1 MEVEVARTG
10 LERRGVNAERV
21 VVNAEAVPKESASSA
36 MLKSFM
42 LMIVLCVIN
51 VLRFMQRRRFM
62 VLRRLWNNLLET
74 VVVVSF
80 SFLACWYSLRKIC
93 TKASASACVFFDT
106 LN

>member
-62 VLRRLWNNLLET
+62 VLRRLWN
-74 VVVVSF
+74 VSF
-80 SFLACWYSLRKIC
+80 SFLACWYLFVEKDLHQ
-93 TKASASACVFFDT
+93 TKQSKRMRVF
-106 LN
+106 

>member
-62 VLRRLWNNLLET
+62 VLRRLWN
-74 VVVVSF
+74 VSF